1 MKLLKILFLTAILAI
16 VPLTMTNAEE
26 ITAATK
32 SDLDIQIYEEI
43 KDVLNLPVY
52 LAFSDKNLKG
62 VSYVTLFVGD
72 NGKICVCNVKG
83 ENDILNEYL
92 SKKVSSRNLWTD
104 PAFSNVTF
112 TYKIRVI

>member
-26 ITAATK
+26 ISAATK
-32 SDLDIQIYEEI
+32 SDLDIQIFEEI

-62 VSYVTLFVGD
+62 LSYVTVSIGD

-83 ENDILNEYL
+83 ENHILNDYL
-92 SKKVSSRNLWTD
+92 GKKVSSRNLWTD
-104 PAFSNVTF
+104 PSFSKLTF
-112 TYKIRVI
+112 TYKVRVI